1 MSRPE
6 SQNYNSIR
14 FIILT
19 LHVTVR
25 DTTKHENG
33 VMFMQLLGFDNCI
46 YLYVFLANTWNFRM
60 TRNITSAA

>member
-6 SQNYNSIR
+6 SQNYNSTR

-19 LHVTVR
+19 VDVTVR

-46 YLYVFLANTWNFRM
+46 YICMFFLRTLGTFV
-60 TRNITSAA
+60 

>member
-6 SQNYNSIR
+6 SQNYSSIM

-19 LHVTVR
+19 LNVTVR

-33 VMFMQLLGFDNCI
+33 VMFMQLLGFDNCLD
-46 YLYVFLANTWNFRM
+46 LYVFAKTCNFRI
-60 TRNITSAA
+60 TSNITSAA